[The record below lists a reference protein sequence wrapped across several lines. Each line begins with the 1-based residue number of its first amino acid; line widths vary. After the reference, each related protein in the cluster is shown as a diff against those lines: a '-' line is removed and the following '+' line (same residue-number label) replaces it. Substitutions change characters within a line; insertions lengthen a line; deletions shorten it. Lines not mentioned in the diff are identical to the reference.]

1 MAPSCSP
8 WRVLI
13 PEHNEVICNWRC
25 RAHRHCRHPRPQVDV
40 AAALVRPLL
49 VGLEPAR
56 GTCGIFLSNSAAYVV
71 SVLTAVRLGYAL
83 AAATSRRRCF
93 RAPPPPS
100 PQLLNSPTKCPY
112 CPPLPLCSLAFLP
125 LDPGWPPQRLQHV
138 CEQAQPTVVLWA
150 TAGAAP
156 AGGLGPPPFA
166 GFRLLQ
172 LPPLA
177 ELASVLQL
185 DGQVQQQQQQT
196 IEPPYCYVLFTSG
209 STGEPLG
216 VCGTARGILNRC
228 RWMQQARLL
237 QVTD

>member
-1 MAPSCSP
+1 MPCTPPLPPPAPAGGRGGGPRSP
-8 WRVLI
+8 AACGAGARPRHLRHFSEQFCGVCGFSVDGSPAWV
-13 PEHNEVICNWRC
+13 CTC
-25 RAHRHCRHPRPQVDV
+25 RRHFSS
-40 AAALVRPLL
+40 PLL
-49 VGLEPAR
+49 
-56 GTCGIFLSNSAAYVV
+56 SS
-71 SVLTAVRLGYAL
+71 
-83 AAATSRRRCF
+83 
-93 RAPPPPS
+93 PPPPS